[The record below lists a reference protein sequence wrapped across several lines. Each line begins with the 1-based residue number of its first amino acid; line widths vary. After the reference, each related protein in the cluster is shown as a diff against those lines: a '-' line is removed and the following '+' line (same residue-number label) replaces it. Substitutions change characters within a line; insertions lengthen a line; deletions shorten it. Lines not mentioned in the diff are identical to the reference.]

1 MRLPIIGVMGSGED
15 EWPERSEPLGRFLAE
30 KPVHLLTGG
39 GRGVMTAV
47 SRAFSAVP
55 HRKGL
60 VLGVLP
66 CRADDSLCRPREGY
80 PNPHVEVAIRT
91 HLPLSGSQGAS
102 PLSRNHI
109 NVLSSDAIIA
119 LPGGNGTL
127 SEVSLALRY
136 GRPVAAWIAAADE
149 LPGLPAEVL
158 IVRSLAEVE
167 EFLRAALSAGGR
179 VEPKG

>member
-1 MRLPIIGVMGSGED
+1 MRLPIVGIMGSGEH

-30 KPVHLLTGG
+30 IPAHLLTGG
-39 GRGVMTAV
+39 GRGVMAAV

-66 CRADDSLCRPREGY
+66 CRADDPLCRPREGY

-102 PLSRNHI
+102 LRSRNHI
-109 NVLSSDAIIA
+109 NVLSSDAIVA
-119 LPGGNGTL
+119 LPGGAGTL
-127 SEVSLALRY
+127 SEVTLALGY
-136 GRPVAAWIAAADE
+136 GRPVAAWIESAEE
-149 LPGLPAEVL
+149 LPGLFPEIP
-158 IVRSLAEVE
+158 IVRSLAEVGD
-167 EFLRAALSAGGR
+167 FLDKALGG
-179 VEPKG
+179 